1 MTTADAIVQLLPYL
15 AAAAIIQAVSNV
27 VLTVA
32 LVIAVLRRTEKV
44 GDRRASER
52 RRSQPETRHQATPT
66 QEIPRYPHAPT
77 YRSGAAAVGRPGT
90 DLVPADR
97 RTVARQR

>member
-1 MTTADAIVQLLPYL
+1 VTSISPATLLNITYFL
-15 AAAAIIQAVSNV
+15 TVTVV

-32 LVIAVLRRTEKV
+32 LVVVVAIYVGEV
-44 GDRRASER
+44 GDRRARRR
-52 RRSQPETRHQATPT
+52 RRSQPEVRHQATPT

-77 YRSGAAAVGRPGT
+77 YRSGAAAVGRPPGT